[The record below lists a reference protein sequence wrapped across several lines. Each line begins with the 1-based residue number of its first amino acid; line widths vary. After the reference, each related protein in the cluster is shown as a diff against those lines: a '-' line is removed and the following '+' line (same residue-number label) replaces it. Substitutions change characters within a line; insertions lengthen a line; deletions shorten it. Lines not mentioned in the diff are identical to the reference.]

1 MAVPVR
7 PQVRTTARL
16 LLAGLLLGAGLTGCK
31 KAKAPKLNSAQEAKA
46 TAPASAPDA
55 RWKQSFA
62 EATRAEPVS
71 DWTPPDTT
79 LAGKSVGKVYEE
91 VKKAWPATTLAGES
105 GKLLAFSATLE
116 TELGTVEI
124 ALRPDW
130 APNHVR
136 NFVALAQAGYYDG
149 LVFDHVHRE
158 VSEDNPAVKLELIEA
173 GCPLGTG
180 DTGSG
185 SIGYW
190 LKPEFDA
197 NVHHEEGTVGAFHT
211 EEKDTA
217 ATRFYITLTKAPLL
231 DGNYTVFGKVTKGL
245 DIARKIFEQPT
256 QSADDDGSGSY
267 KPLKP
272 VVIRKVT
279 IQSKEVDSQG

>member
-1 MAVPVR
+1 MTVAVR
-7 PQVRTTARL
+7 PQGWSMARL
-16 LLAGLLLGAGLTGCK
+16 LLVGLLLGVGLAGCK
-31 KAKAPKLNSAQEAKA
+31 KVKAPRPSAQEAKA
-46 TAPASAPDA
+46 EAPDSSPEA

-62 EATRAEPVS
+62 EATRAEAMP
-71 DWTPPDTT
+71 DWTPPETT
-79 LAGKSVGKVYEE
+79 LTGKSVGKVYEE
-91 VKKAWPATTLAGES
+91 VKKAWPATTLSGES
-105 GKLLAFSATLE
+105 GKLLAFSAILE
-116 TELGTVEI
+116 TDQGTVEI

-136 NFVALAQAGYYDG
+136 NFLALAQAGYYDG
-149 LVFDHVHRE
+149 LVFDHIHRE
-158 VSEDNPAVKLELIEA
+158 VSESNPAEKLEMVEA

-197 NVHHEEGTVGAFHT
+197 KVHHEEGTVGAFH
-211 EEKDTA
+211 EQEKDTA

-231 DGNYTVFGKVTKGL
+231 DGNFTVFGKVTRGL

-256 QSADDDGSGSY
+256 QSDDGNASGSY
-267 KPLKP
+267 RPLKP